1 MKKTFLI
8 TFTML
13 FCIISMFP
21 QNIDTYKLCM
31 NCELD
36 TADFKEVY
44 TYKAT
49 VEMSSPTMSNYL
61 NVPQMHTCWLIKT
74 WGEYSSVVKKTNLN
88 PSVFNKYNLLVYV
101 AATGGGELPAA
112 EIKIYGRGN
121 ERYITSYV
129 MPMSLLRNM
138 LYVIVSA
145 LIPKEHCFNISC
157 IYDFDKRNVE
167 LIKKVTEHNN

>member
-1 MKKTFLI
+1 MMKKAILI
-8 TFTML
+8 IAACASTLLSFSQH
-13 FCIISMFP
+13 IA
-21 QNIDTYKLCM
+21 TYDVCM

-36 TADFKEVY
+36 TADLKEVY

-145 LIPKEHCFNISC
+145 LIPKEHCRNISR

-167 LIKKVTEHNN
+167 LMRKAMEYNN